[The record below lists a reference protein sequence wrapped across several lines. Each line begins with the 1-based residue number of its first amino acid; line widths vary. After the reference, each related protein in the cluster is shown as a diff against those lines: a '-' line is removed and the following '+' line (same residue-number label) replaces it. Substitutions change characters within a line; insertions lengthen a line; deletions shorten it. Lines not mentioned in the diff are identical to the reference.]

1 MTTLQKENKTEIE
14 APDRAGQAL
23 AGAAGASNKMPE
35 HPEALAGLS
44 ARTGFGPPAEPSLN
58 VGVIGNCA
66 YSALIDERGR
76 VVWCC
81 LPRFDGDPVFNALL
95 DLGDNAGAWAIELE
109 DFASS
114 KQWYEPNTAVLR
126 TQLFDSA
133 GQGIEI
139 TDLAPRFHSRSRYF
153 RPLTMVRRVRP
164 IIGTPRIR
172 VTLAPRFQWGTMAPT
187 ITRGSNHIRYVGP
200 DFTLRLN
207 TDASV
212 SHILAGQPFVLSREH
227 NFVLGADETLTDG
240 IADTARHFEQETIA
254 YWRTW
259 SKRLAIPFEYQDAVI
274 RAAITLKLSLYEDTG
289 AIVAAMTTSIP
300 EAPGSER
307 NWDYRYCW
315 LRDAFFVVRA
325 LNSLSEVGT
334 MEDYLRWLSNVVIGS
349 RGEHIQPLYGIGLE
363 RELPESFV
371 NGLSGYRGMGP
382 VRVGNQAQEHFQHDV
397 YGNIVL
403 GAAQAFHDHR
413 LLSRGGVAEFPYL
426 EAIGEQ
432 AVRVYGT
439 PDAGMWELRTR
450 ARVHTSSALMSWAA
464 CDRLAKIARALGLP
478 ERAAYWHGHSSR
490 MREEIL
496 AKSWCEERKAFA
508 ESFGGHELDASIL
521 LMVEVGLIDAR
532 DPRFI
537 STVEAMEKSLCD
549 GPYMRRY
556 EAADDF
562 GKPETAFNICTFWR
576 IDALAKI
583 GRKAEARQIFETMLA
598 ARNPLG
604 LLSEDTHP
612 VTGEMWGNFP
622 QTYSMVGIIN
632 AAVRLSAPWDTCI

>member
-1 MTTLQKENKTEIE
+1 
-14 APDRAGQAL
+14 
-23 AGAAGASNKMPE
+23 
-35 HPEALAGLS
+35 
-44 ARTGFGPPAEPSLN
+44 
-58 VGVIGNCA
+58 
-66 YSALIDERGR
+66 
-76 VVWCC
+76 
-81 LPRFDGDPVFNALL
+81 
-95 DLGDNAGAWAIELE
+95 
-109 DFASS
+109 
-114 KQWYEPNTAVLR
+114 
-126 TQLFDSA
+126 
-133 GQGIEI
+133 
-139 TDLAPRFHSRSRYF
+139 
-153 RPLTMVRRVRP
+153 
-164 IIGTPRIR
+164 
-172 VTLAPRFQWGTMAPT
+172 
-187 ITRGSNHIRYVGP
+187 
-200 DFTLRLN
+200 
-207 TDASV
+207 
-212 SHILAGQPFVLSREH
+212 VLSREH
-227 NFVLGADETLTDG
+227 NFVLGADETLMDG

-259 SKRLAIPFEYQDAVI
+259 SKRLAIPFEWQDAVI
-274 RAAITLKLSLYEDTG
+274 RAAITLKMSLYEDTG

-300 EAPGSER
+300 EAPGSQR
-307 NWDYRYCW
+307 NWDYRFCW

-334 MEDYLRWLSNVVIGS
+334 MEDYLRWLANVVIGS
-349 RGEHIQPLYGIGLE
+349 HGEHIQPLYGIGLE

-371 NGLSGYRGMGP
+371 EGLTGYRGMGP

-403 GAAQAFHDHR
+403 GASQAFHDHR
-413 LLSRGGVAEFPYL
+413 LLSRGGVAEFPHL
-426 EAIGEQ
+426 EAVGEQ
-432 AVRVYGT
+432 AIRVYGT

-464 CDRLAKIARALGLP
+464 CDRLAKVARALGLP
-478 ERAAYWHGHSSR
+478 ERAAYWHDHSSR

-496 AKSWCEERKAFA
+496 AKSWCEERQAFA

-521 LMVEVGLIDAR
+521 LMTEVGLIDAR

-537 STVEAMEKSLCD
+537 STVDAMEKSLCD

-632 AAVRLSAPWDTCI
+632 AAVRLSAPWDSCI